1 MFEKLKKSHRPYA
14 KKILFELYPDKSL
27 ECQDICSKFVKKY
40 HSIVKASIKDLEKCQ
55 FIKSTLNSDRNS
67 KKLYSFSKDGKNL
80 IESII
85 NTQSELIVKDIEE

>member
-55 FIKSTLNSDRNS
+55 YINSTLNSDRNS
-67 KKLYSFSKDGKNL
+67 KSYRLSKEGKDL
-80 IESII
+80 IESLI
-85 NTQSELIVKDIEE
+85 NAQSELIVKDIE